1 MSEPGD
7 AVPPHPGPLP
17 RVEREK
23 KAPRWVIAFLRA
35 LERTGKVRASAED
48 AGIDHTTAYLRQRTH
63 ADFAAAW
70 KEALEKHRAERERVE
85 GEEIAAF
92 DKLRMSGAGEIGR
105 ASCRERVWIGGAR
118 GAGRG

>member
-63 ADFAAAW
+63 ADLAAAW
-70 KEALEKHRAERERVE
+70 KEALEKHRAERARVE
-85 GEEIAAF
+85 GEARATF
-92 DKLRMSGAGEIGR
+92 DKLR
-105 ASCRERVWIGGAR
+105 VR
-118 GAGRG
+118 GACGVARARSTMPS